1 MGLQRAGHD
10 WATFTH
16 PLSITSRTVC
26 RQLWSQ
32 GRGWPTVTCWATSSP
47 HQLFKTELCWHTA
60 THVHLL
66 LPQSFLSATTEEW
79 SGSDRNHMK
88 AKPEVFTT
96 LPFAESSP
104 SPALDVCWM
113 VSTKI
118 SNQILLTVFFSDRE
132 WKTDWQSEIC
142 VCFYIQLECSSWVP
156 KHNTIRMINW
166 LKGHSYLI

>member
-1 MGLQRAGHD
+1 MGSQRAGHD

-32 GRGWPTVTCWATSSP
+32 VRGWPTVTCWATSSP

-79 SGSDRNHMK
+79 SGSDWNHMK

-113 VSTKI
+113 VSTKYQTK
-118 SNQILLTVFFSDRE
+118 SC
-132 WKTDWQSEIC
+132 WQSFFQTES
-142 VCFYIQLECSSWVP
+142 E
-156 KHNTIRMINW
+156 K
-166 LKGHSYLI
+166 LIDNLRYVYAFIFN